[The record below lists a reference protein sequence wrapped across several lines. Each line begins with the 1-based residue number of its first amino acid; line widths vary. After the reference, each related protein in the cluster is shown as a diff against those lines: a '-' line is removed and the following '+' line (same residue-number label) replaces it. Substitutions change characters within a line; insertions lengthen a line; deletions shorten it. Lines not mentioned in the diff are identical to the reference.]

1 MKRIFCIIFTA
12 VMLLSLAACGESTP
26 KPSSD
31 GAYYFGSDDGKDQ
44 LIKYPNSMNP
54 LNVYDSLEYTPA
66 LFYGIY
72 QIDDMEKNQKEF
84 AKTATFKEINYS
96 EVYSIYSAE
105 ENLKTEKLS
114 TLPYKID
121 MGAPGSSFGRK
132 LRGNHEWAVLHLV
145 DEDGCTREV
154 LCTYTVS
161 GSTISFAPLAGYE
174 EVYNEDFSTNRI
186 LYTAGTETIDYTFKF
201 RGTTLTLTR
210 DNQSVELKTQ
220 YFANYFSNISV
231 GGYAAIDS
239 AIFDDIDSIIISGYN
254 SGDTFVVFTDV
265 NDELYSDSLNNA
277 CVRMYED
284 GRITFYWETTD
295 ENDKVIPHVH
305 HFIYFPGGGYNM
317 ALSDGETIYYYTE
330 TSITREALALG
341 AGMGEEDQALL
352 NSMDDSDI
360 EKLAMKKASLLEDLA
375 KAYEEAGLNV
385 AINKLT
391 GEITLDSSILFAY
404 NDSTLSEEGKT
415 FLQQFINVY
424 SGVVFGE
431 EYEDFVSRIMVEGH
445 TDPTGSY
452 EVNKP
457 LSEARANSVL
467 TYCLSEECGVD
478 AATLAILSET
488 LQSIGYADEK
498 PIYDQNGK
506 VDNDASRRVSFRF
519 IINLQ
524 QN

>member
-1 MKRIFCIIFTA
+1 MKKILCCILAAIM
-12 VMLLSLAACGESTP
+12 VLSMVACGESAS

-31 GAYYFGSDDGKDQ
+31 GAYYFGSDGGKDQ

-54 LNVYDSLEYTPA
+54 LNVYDSIEYTPA

-72 QIDDMEKNQKEF
+72 QIDDMEKNQAEF
-84 AKTATFKEINYS
+84 AKTATFEEITYS
-96 EVYSIYSAE
+96 ETYSIYSAE
-105 ENLKTEKLS
+105 ENVQTQKLS

-121 MGAPGSSFGRK
+121 MGAPGSNFGRK
-132 LRGNHEWAVLHLV
+132 LRGNHEWAVLYLV
-145 DEDGCTREV
+145 NESGNKQEV

-161 GSTISFAPLAGYE
+161 GNTISFAPLAGYE
-174 EVYNEDFSTNRI
+174 EVHNEDFSTNKI
-186 LYTAGTETIDYTFKF
+186 LYTVGTATLDYTFKF

-220 YFANYFSNISV
+220 YFANYFSTISI
-231 GGYAAIDS
+231 GGYAALNS
-239 AIFDDIDSIIISGYN
+239 AIFDGIDNFSAGSYQDGGSYIYITG
-254 SGDTFVVFTDV
+254 V
-265 NDELYSDSLNNA
+265 NDELYSASLNNA
-277 CVRMYED
+277 CIRMYED
-284 GRITFYWETTD
+284 GRITLYWETTD

-352 NSMDDSDI
+352 NALDDSDI
-360 EKLAMKKASLLEDLA
+360 EKLAKKKASLLEDLA

-415 FLQQFINVY
+415 FLQQFIKVY

-478 AATLAILSET
+478 AATLASLTET

-498 PIYDQNGK
+498 PIYGPDGK

-524 QN
+524 QD